1 MYHRFN
7 SDERY
12 RIQLPTLTPIKEDNS
27 LKIPYEVTHDSPIAY
42 RKAVEKI
49 GRYWEREGDFQ
60 CGIPYDHEYK
70 YENEKAV
77 FLWTAPTTIER
88 FIKNEDGW
96 HDVDILNKA
105 IAYGACGFDYKDKWQ
120 LAWIWIHPY
129 ERRKGVLTKAWD
141 YFYERFSDEKG
152 HVDVHYPNESMLLF
166 LEKDYQKRGVK
177 PPWTKEQIDSYRQY
191 DYLYQKR

>member
-1 MYHRFN
+1 MDHGFN

-27 LKIPYEVTHDSPIAY
+27 LKIPYEVTRDSPIAY

-49 GRYWEREGDFQ
+49 GRYWEREGDFR
-60 CGIPYDHEYK
+60 CGISYDHECK

-105 IAYGACGFDYKDKWQ
+105 IAYGACGFDYEDKWQ

-177 PPWTKEQIDSYRQY
+177 PPWTKEQIDSYRQ
-191 DYLYQKR
+191 DHWLYRKR